1 MFGNCR
7 FAKNAG
13 LLFTAVVS
21 IAMIMPGSGFVYAD
35 PANLHIEG
43 AASIEDGMEVG
54 GDLAVGGQIVVG
66 SGEYTLTNAA
76 GLIDGAMVQSG
87 SITGT
92 QLGSGAVGTG
102 NLATGAVTADKIG
115 LSAVTVN
122 KIASGAVNE
131 AKIASGAVTV
141 NKIAQNA
148 ITADKIVSA
157 AVAPSKL
164 DTGATYQVGKLGIG
178 TATVPHDGI
187 GGGILALHGPDAN
200 LSGPHFQAT
209 TEGDGYDYPLFYILP
224 WTHDT
229 VCIRF
234 DAYWDGSQKSSDEGS
249 NASIGKSNDCLSFKF
264 AHGHNPGTSF
274 TWETAMQIDMT
285 DGSIVMPQVYG
296 DTVGGTYRDFYIDNT
311 GKLGYL
317 SSSIEVKKNIRDT
330 TEQDTAWIYSLRPV
344 MFDYRDPA
352 QGLNQCGLIAEE
364 VAAVH
369 PDIVSYKREITY
381 GPEETDANGNPSPS
395 GDRPMII
402 TTTGQPET
410 VNYSKLTVPMLAEMQ
425 KLRDRVAELEAQLE
439 QYQALEARVA
449 ALEARE

>member
-1 MFGNCR
+1 MLGNCR
-7 FAKNAG
+7 FTKNAG

-21 IAMIMPGSGFVYAD
+21 IAMIMPGRGFVYAD

-54 GDLAVGGQIVVG
+54 GDLTVGGQIVVG

-102 NLATGAVTADKIG
+102 NLATGAVTEAKIG

-122 KIASGAVNE
+122 KIHSDAVT
-131 AKIASGAVTV
+131 ADKIASGAVIAQ
-141 NKIAQNA
+141 KIAQNA
-148 ITADKIVSA
+148 ITADKILSA

-164 DTGATYQVGKLGIG
+164 NTGGTYQVGKLGIG

-187 GGGILALHGPDAN
+187 GAGILALHGPDAN

-209 TEGDGYDYPLFYILP
+209 TESDNYPLFYILP

-234 DAYWDGSQKSSDEGS
+234 DAYWDGSQKSSDGGS

-264 AHGHNPGTSF
+264 AHGKPQGTTF
-274 TWETAMQIDMT
+274 YWETAMEIGLT
-285 DGSIVMPQVYG
+285 DGSVKMPEVFKH
-296 DTVGGTYRDFYIDNT
+296 TVTNGILELFIDNT
-311 GKLGYL
+311 GKLGHEP
-317 SSSIEVKKNIRDT
+317 SSSIEVKENIRDT
-330 TEQDTAWIYSLRPV
+330 TEQDTAWIYNLRPV

-369 PDIVSYKREITY
+369 PDIVSYKHEITY
-381 GPEETDANGNPSPS
+381 GPEETDANGNPDPS
-395 GDRPMII
+395 GDRPMIV
-402 TTTGQPET
+402 TATNQPQT
-410 VNYSKLTVPMLAEMQ
+410 VNYRKLTVPMLAEMQ
-425 KLRDRVAELEAQLE
+425 KLRNRVMELEAQLE